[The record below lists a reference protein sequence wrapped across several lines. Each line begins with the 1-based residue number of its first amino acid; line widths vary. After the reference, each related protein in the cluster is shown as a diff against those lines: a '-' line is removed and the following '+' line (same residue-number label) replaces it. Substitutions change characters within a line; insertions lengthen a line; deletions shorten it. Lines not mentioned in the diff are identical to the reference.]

1 MNLVLTTP
9 WGPASLLAVI
19 GATFIYMNLSRRL
32 GAVTKMRPYY
42 RAFLVA
48 GGFVILAFTTYVLR
62 NSAFLAGDSHAEW
75 LLDPLFGL
83 LLFHL
88 PLFIGVTINLL
99 LVWRYWSWLLKEDG

>member
-1 MNLVLTTP
+1 MSQVLTTP

-19 GATFIYMNLSRRL
+19 GATLIYMNLSRRL

-48 GGFVILAFTTYVLR
+48 AGFITLSFTTYVLR
-62 NSAFLAGDSHAEW
+62 NSAYLAEDPHAEW
-75 LLDPLFGL
+75 LLSPLAGL

-88 PLFIGVTINLL
+88 PLFVGVTIDLIV
-99 LVWRYWSWLLKEDG
+99 VWRYWSWLLREGK